1 MTSENTPQPSGR
13 ASTPTL
19 IVLCVW
25 VALLIA
31 FASYISIEQPAIFFE
46 YGALGFFLMVGI
58 ALGSLAILMLPLR
71 LIRKRR
77 ER

>member
-1 MTSENTPQPSGR
+1 M
-13 ASTPTL
+13 
-19 IVLCVW
+19 
-25 VALLIA
+25 ALLIA
-31 FASYISIEQPAIFFE
+31 FASYISIEQSAIFFE
-46 YGALGFFLMVGI
+46 YGALGLFLMVGI